1 MLTWSSTQNR
11 RLLVLAT
18 ATHKSVISQL
28 DLLDQFNDEVPVPP
42 VNTYSEIARILRQAS
57 DFADQDIAR
66 AVNETREITGHDNV
80 GVGVKWV
87 LNDIDNAKQD
97 EYDPVGCFARNLAR
111 DVAKRGPWAD

>member
-1 MLTWSSTQNR
+1 MQNR

-18 ATHKSVISQL
+18 ATHKSVVSQL
-28 DLLDQFNDEVPVPP
+28 DLLDQFNDEVYVPP
-42 VNTYSEIARILRQAS
+42 VNTYHEIARILQQAS
-57 DFADQDIAR
+57 GFADQDIAR

-97 EYDPVGCFARNLAR
+97 ENDQVGCFARNLAR

>member
-1 MLTWSSTQNR
+1 MQNR

-18 ATHKSVISQL
+18 ATHKSVVSQL
-28 DLLDQFNDEVPVPP
+28 DLLDQFNDEVYVPP
-42 VNTYSEIARILRQAS
+42 VNTFAEVFQILKQAS
-57 DFADQDIAR
+57 DFTDQDIIR
-66 AVNETREITGHDNV
+66 AVNKTREITGHENV

-97 EYDPVGCFARNLAR
+97 ESDPVGRFAQNLAR